1 MSKEIIVNVD
11 NRETRIAVLDEKQL
25 VELHVEREQ
34 RVVGNLYKAKV
45 ENVLQGMDAAFVE
58 IGLERNAFLY
68 VADILPED
76 EEDGG
81 RGRSR
86 RDLHIR
92 DLVSRGDQL
101 LVQVVKGPRGTKGSR
116 VSTRISL
123 PGRFLVLMP
132 EANNLG
138 VSRKIEE
145 GKERDRLKKIVQ
157 KFRETGF
164 GVIVRTEAEG
174 RGLAELRQDYLM
186 LTDTWRQ
193 IQHKAKTT
201 HAPAL
206 IHQDMGLVYKILR
219 DAFGSDIGRLV
230 IDSPT
235 DYAQAH
241 EIIARLSPD
250 LQDRIE
256 LYDGERPIF
265 EHFKI
270 EDDIERLLR
279 RKVPLKSGGSLIIDQ
294 TEALVSIDVNSGKF
308 TGSTGLA
315 DTILKTNLEATEEIA
330 RQLRLRDLGGMII
343 LDFIDMENTRDKKA
357 VMDAFVKALK
367 DDRSRTK
374 ISSISA
380 LGLIEMTR
388 KRTGETVD
396 TAMTELCPYC
406 QGLGRVSSAETVSL
420 AIERELRRLAVTS
433 STEAFV
439 VTAHPDVTAHLIGAQ
454 GEDIESLERSI
465 RRAIYVRSVPSW
477 HHVEKYEIDP
487 SSIQKVEQAQSVPRR
502 GQIVDVG
509 VAREDPNGDR
519 SPWALGY
526 LLPGRQLQVDMVNG
540 AKFLGHSVRVR
551 LTDVRRSVAVG
562 EVLTGNAL
570 RVASPVPAKEVAREA
585 PPANGAE
592 RGGRDRERAGAGG
605 GQRRAEAA

>member
-1 MSKEIIVNVD
+1 MSKEIIVNVGL
-11 NRETRIAVLDEKQL
+11 RETRIAVLDDKQL

-45 ENVLQGMDAAFVE
+45 ENVLPGMDAAFVE

-68 VADILPED
+68 VADILPEEDD
-76 EEDGG
+76 EGG
-81 RGRSR
+81 RGRGRDR
-86 RDLHIR
+86 RDLRIK

-116 VSTRISL
+116 VSTRVSL

-132 EANNLG
+132 DANNLG
-138 VSRKIEE
+138 VSRKIDE

-157 KFRETGF
+157 SFREPGF

-174 RGLAELRQDYLM
+174 RGAAELRQDYTI
-186 LTDTWRQ
+186 LTETWREVQ
-193 IQHKAKTT
+193 EKAKNTQ
-201 HAPAL
+201 APAL

-219 DAFGSDIGRLV
+219 DAFGSDIGRLI

-235 DYAQAH
+235 DYAKAH

-256 LYDGERPIF
+256 LYDGEKGIF
-265 EHFKI
+265 DFFKI
-270 EDDIERLLR
+270 EDDIDRLLR

-315 DTILKTNLEATEEIA
+315 DTIFKTNLEATEEIA

-343 LDFIDMENTRDKKA
+343 LDFIDMENARDKKA
-357 VMDAFVKALK
+357 VTDAFVKALK

-374 ISSISA
+374 ISSITP

-396 TAMTELCPYC
+396 TAMTELCPHC
-406 QGLGRVSSAETVSL
+406 QGLGRISSAVTVSL
-420 AIERELRRLAVTS
+420 DIERELSRLARSTS
-433 STEAFV
+433 SEAFLV
-439 VTAHPDVTAHLIGAQ
+439 SAHPDVAAHLIGAQ
-454 GEDIESLERSI
+454 GEDIEALERQL
-465 RRAIYVRSVPSW
+465 RRVIFVRLVPSW
-477 HHVEKYEIDP
+477 HHVEKYDIEHGTL
-487 SSIQKVEQAQSVPRR
+487 QKIEQQFVMPRR
-502 GQIVDVG
+502 GQIVDCIVS
-509 VAREDPNGDR
+509 RDDPYGER
-519 SPWALGY
+519 APWAVGH
-526 LLPGRQLQVDMVNG
+526 LPAFRSFQVDLMNG
-540 AKFLGHSVRVR
+540 AKFGGQTVRIR
-551 LTDVRRSVAVG
+551 LTDIRRSVAIG
-562 EVLTGNAL
+562 EVLSGTGGKN
-570 RVASPVPAKEVAREA
+570 PAPIGGQSQPDRI
-585 PPANGAE
+585 GAE
-592 RGGRDRERAGAGG
+592 RGNRERSEPPRSAS
-605 GQRRAEAA
+605 

>member
-1 MSKEIIVNVD
+1 MKEIIVNVD
-11 NRETRIAVLDEKQL
+11 HRETRIAVLDEKKL
-25 VELHVEREQ
+25 TELHVEREQ
-34 RVVGNLYKAKV
+34 RVVGNLYKARV
-45 ENVLQGMDAAFVE
+45 DNVLQGMDAAFVE

-76 EEDGG
+76 DEDGG
-81 RGRSR
+81 RFRGRDR

-92 DLVSRGDQL
+92 DLVQRGDQL

-116 VSTRISL
+116 VSTRVSL

-157 KFRETGF
+157 SFREQGF
-164 GVIVRTEAEG
+164 GVIVRTESEG
-174 RGLAELRQDYLM
+174 RSAAELRQDYLM
-186 LTDTWRQ
+186 LTETWRD
-193 IQHKAKTT
+193 IKKKSETAK
-201 HAPAL
+201 APAL

-219 DAFGSDIGRLV
+219 DAFGSDVSRLV

-235 DYAQAH
+235 DYRRAH

-256 LYDGERPIF
+256 LYDGEKPIF

-270 EDDIERLLR
+270 EEEIDRLLR

-308 TGSTGLA
+308 TGTTGLS
-315 DTILKTNLEATEEIA
+315 DTIFKTNLEATDEIA
-330 RQLRLRDLGGMII
+330 RQLRLRDLGGMVI
-343 LDFIDMENTRDKKA
+343 LDFIDMDNQRDKKA
-357 VMDAFVKALK
+357 VMDAFVKSLK

-374 ISSISA
+374 ISSISP

-396 TAMTELCPYC
+396 TAMTDLCPYC
-406 QGLGRVSSAETVSL
+406 QGLGRVQSAETVSL
-420 AIERELRRLAVTS
+420 EVEREIRRLATTS
-433 STEAFV
+433 NAEAFV
-439 VTAHPDVTAHLIGAQ
+439 VAAHPHVAAHLIGPQ
-454 GEDIESLERSI
+454 GVDVEDLERQI
-465 RRAIYVRSVPSW
+465 RKSVYVRAVPGW
-477 HHVEKYEIDP
+477 HHIEKYEIEP
-487 SSIQKVEQAQSVPRR
+487 GSPAKIEQNSPAPKR
-502 GQIVDVG
+502 GQIVECHVD
-509 VAREDPNGDR
+509 RDDPQGDR
-519 SPWALGY
+519 APWATAH
-526 LLPGRQLQVDMVNG
+526 LLPHRSFLVDLSNG
-540 AKFLGHSVRVR
+540 AKFPGQNVRVR

-562 EVLTGNAL
+562 EVLTGAAL
-570 RVASPVPAKEVAREA
+570 KAAQTGANSDKAGSEPADR
-585 PPANGAE
+585 
-592 RGGRDRERAGAGG
+592 RHRERTSANS
-605 GQRRAEAA
+605 

>member
-1 MSKEIIVNVD
+1 MAKEIIVNVD
-11 NRETRIAVLDEKQL
+11 HRETRIAVRDDGNLT
-25 VELHVEREQ
+25 ELHVEREQ

-45 ENVLQGMDAAFVE
+45 DNVLQGMDAAFVD

-68 VADILPED
+68 VADILPEED
-76 EEDGG
+76 EDGG
-81 RGRSR
+81 PRRNR

-92 DLVSRGDQL
+92 DLVSRNDEL

-116 VSTRISL
+116 VSTRVSL

-157 KFRETGF
+157 KFKQPGL

-174 RGLAELRQDYLM
+174 RGGAELRQDYEM
-186 LTDTWRQ
+186 LTETWRE
-193 IQHKAKTT
+193 IQEKSKRT

-219 DAFGSDIGRLV
+219 DAFGSDVGRLI
-230 IDSPT
+230 IDSPA
-235 DYAQAH
+235 DYARAN

-256 LYDGERPIF
+256 LYDGEKPIF

-279 RKVPLKSGGSLIIDQ
+279 RKVPLKSGGSLVVDQ
-294 TEALVSIDVNSGKF
+294 TEALVAIDVNSGKF

-315 DTILKTNLEATEEIA
+315 DTILKTNLEATDEIA
-330 RQLRLRDLGGMII
+330 RQLRLRDLGGMVI
-343 LDFIDMENTRDKKA
+343 LDFIDMDSQRDKKA

-374 ISSISA
+374 ISNISP

-396 TAMTELCPYC
+396 TAMTDVCPYC
-406 QGLGRVSSAETVSL
+406 QGLGRVESAETVSL
-420 AIERELRRLAVTS
+420 RVERELRRLA
-433 STEAFV
+433 A
-439 VTAHPDVTAHLIGAQ
+439 TAHHEGYVVAAHPAVAANLIGEQ
-454 GEDIESLERSI
+454 GLDIEELERQIQRVVCI
-465 RRAIYVRSVPSW
+465 RAVPSW
-477 HHVEKYEIDP
+477 HHVEKFEI
-487 SSIQKVEQAQSVPRR
+487 E
-502 GQIVDVG
+502 
-509 VAREDPNGDR
+509 
-519 SPWALGY
+519 
-526 LLPGRQLQVDMVNG
+526 PG
-540 AKFLGHSVRVR
+540 
-551 LTDVRRSVAVG
+551 
-562 EVLTGNAL
+562 
-570 RVASPVPAKEVAREA
+570 VPAKDRAELPHPSARPVGGMHRCPRGPARRPRPLGDGPPAA
-585 PPANGAE
+585 PPLLP
-592 RGGRDRERAGAGG
+592 DRPR
-605 GQRRAEAA
+605 QRLQIPRPDRPRPPH

>member
-1 MSKEIIVNVD
+1 MSKEIIVNVAH
-11 NRETRIAVLDEKQL
+11 RETRIAVLDAQQL

-45 ENVLQGMDAAFVE
+45 DNVLPGMDAAFVE

-68 VADILPED
+68 VADILPEED
-76 EEDGG
+76 EDGG
-81 RGRSR
+81 RRGGRDR
-86 RDLHIR
+86 RDLHIK
-92 DLVSRGDQL
+92 DLVTKGDQL

-116 VSTRISL
+116 VSTRVSL

-132 EANNLG
+132 DANNLG
-138 VSRKIEE
+138 VSRKIDD

-157 KFRETGF
+157 SFRQTGT

-174 RGLAELRQDYLM
+174 RGGAELHQDYLM
-186 LTDTWRQ
+186 LMDTWNEVQ
-193 IQHKAKTT
+193 EKSKNSK
-201 HAPAL
+201 APAL

-230 IDSPT
+230 LDSPS

-241 EIIARLSPD
+241 EIISRLSPD

-256 LYDGERPIF
+256 LYDGEKPIF
-265 EHFKI
+265 EFYKI
-270 EDDIERLLR
+270 EDEIDRLLE

-308 TGSTGLA
+308 TGTTGLA

-343 LDFIDMENTRDKKA
+343 LDFIDMENARDKKA
-357 VMDAFVKALK
+357 VMDSFVKALK

-396 TAMTELCPYC
+396 VAMTDLCPYC
-406 QGLGRVSSAETVSL
+406 NGKGRVRSAETVSL
-420 AIERELRRLAVTS
+420 IIERELWRSAANGQS
-433 STEAFV
+433 EAFV
-439 VTAHPDVTAHLIGAQ
+439 VSAHPDVAAHLIGPQ
-454 GEDIESLERSI
+454 GEDIEALERDL
-465 RRAIYVRSVPSW
+465 RRSIYVRCLPSW
-477 HHVEKYEIDP
+477 QHIEKFDIQHGSIAKID
-487 SSIQKVEQAQSVPRR
+487 QSNPLVKR
-502 GQIVDVG
+502 GQMVDCV
-509 VAREDPNGDR
+509 VIRMNRDDQSGDR
-519 SPWALGY
+519 SAWATGLM
-526 LLPGRQLQVDMVNG
+526 LPGRQMQVDLVNG
-540 AKFLGHSVRVR
+540 AKYQGQTVKVKLSE
-551 LTDVRRSVAVG
+551 VRRSIALG
-562 EVLTGNAL
+562 EVVVN
-570 RVASPVPAKEVAREA
+570 
-585 PPANGAE
+585 
-592 RGGRDRERAGAGG
+592 
-605 GQRRAEAA
+605 GQRSTIAAPNGHGSEQSDRVGTKER

>member
-1 MSKEIIVNVD
+1 MKEIIVNVD
-11 NRETRIAVLDEKQL
+11 HRETRIAVLDEKKL
-25 VELHVEREQ
+25 TELHVEREQ
-34 RVVGNLYKAKV
+34 RVVGNLYKARV
-45 ENVLQGMDAAFVE
+45 DNVLQGMDAAFVE

-76 EEDGG
+76 DEDGG
-81 RGRSR
+81 RFRGRDR

-92 DLVSRGDQL
+92 DLVQRGDQL

-116 VSTRISL
+116 VSTRVSL

-157 KFRETGF
+157 SFREQGF
-164 GVIVRTEAEG
+164 GVIVRTESEG
-174 RGLAELRQDYLM
+174 RSAAELRQDYLM
-186 LTDTWRQ
+186 LTETWRD
-193 IQHKAKTT
+193 IKKKSETAK
-201 HAPAL
+201 APAL

-219 DAFGSDIGRLV
+219 DAFGSDVSRLV

-235 DYAQAH
+235 DYRRAH

-256 LYDGERPIF
+256 LYDGEKPIF

-270 EDDIERLLR
+270 EEEIDRLLR

-308 TGSTGLA
+308 TGTTGLS
-315 DTILKTNLEATEEIA
+315 DTIFKTNLEATDEIA
-330 RQLRLRDLGGMII
+330 RQLRLRDLGGMVI
-343 LDFIDMENTRDKKA
+343 LDFIDMDNQRDKKA
-357 VMDAFVKALK
+357 VMDAFVKSLK

-374 ISSISA
+374 ISSISP

-396 TAMTELCPYC
+396 TAMTDLCPYC
-406 QGLGRVSSAETVSL
+406 QGLGRVQSAETVSL
-420 AIERELRRLAVTS
+420 EVEREIRRLATTS
-433 STEAFV
+433 NAEAFV
-439 VTAHPDVTAHLIGAQ
+439 VAAHPHVAAHLIGPQ
-454 GEDIESLERSI
+454 GVDVEDLERQI
-465 RRAIYVRSVPSW
+465 RKSVYVRAVPGW
-477 HHVEKYEIDP
+477 HHVEKYEIEP
-487 SSIQKVEQAQSVPRR
+487 GSPAKIEQNSPAPKR
-502 GQIVDVG
+502 GQIVECHVD
-509 VAREDPNGDR
+509 RDDPQGDR
-519 SPWALGY
+519 APWATAH
-526 LLPGRQLQVDMVNG
+526 LLPHRSFLVDLSNG
-540 AKFLGHSVRVR
+540 AKFPGQNVRVR

-562 EVLTGNAL
+562 EVLTGAAL
-570 RVASPVPAKEVAREA
+570 KAAQTGANSDKAGSEPADR
-585 PPANGAE
+585 
-592 RGGRDRERAGAGG
+592 RHRERTSANS
-605 GQRRAEAA
+605 

>member
-11 NRETRIAVLDEKQL
+11 NRETRIAVLDDKQL

-58 IGLERNAFLY
+58 IGLERNAFLF
-68 VADILPED
+68 VADILPEED
-76 EEDGG
+76 EDGG
-81 RGRSR
+81 RPRNR
-86 RDLHIR
+86 RDLRIR

-138 VSRKIEE
+138 VSRKIDE

-157 KFRETGF
+157 SFREPGF

-174 RGLAELRQDYLM
+174 RGLGELRQDFLM
-186 LTDTWRQ
+186 LLDTWRQ
-193 IQHKAKTT
+193 VQAKAKTAQ
-201 HAPAL
+201 APAL
-206 IHQDMGLVYKILR
+206 VHQDMGLVYKILR

-270 EDDIERLLR
+270 EDDIDRLLR

-308 TGSTGLA
+308 TGSTGLS

-343 LDFIDMENTRDKKA
+343 LDFIDMENARDKKA

-396 TAMTELCPYC
+396 TAMTEICPYC

-420 AIERELRRLAVTS
+420 AIERELRRLSVAS
-433 STEAFV
+433 NTEAFV
-439 VTAHPDVTAHLIGAQ
+439 VTAHPDVAAHLIGAQ
-454 GEDIESLERSI
+454 GEDIESLERML
-465 RRAIYVRSVPSW
+465 RRAIYVHCVPSW
-477 HHVEKYEIDP
+477 HHVEKYDIDP
-487 SSIQKVEQAQSVPRR
+487 ASIQKVEQTATLPRR
-502 GQIVDVG
+502 GQIVE
-509 VAREDPNGDR
+509 VAVSREDPHGDR
-519 SPWALGY
+519 APWALGY
-526 LLPGRQLQVDMVNG
+526 MLPQRSFQVDLVNG
-540 AKFLGHSVRVR
+540 AKFLGHTVRAR

-570 RVASPVPAKEVAREA
+570 RAANQAREGGQ
-585 PPANGAE
+585 N
-592 RGGRDRERAGAGG
+592 GGRDGHGAGTPSKE
-605 GQRRAEAA
+605 RTPA

>member
-1 MSKEIIVNVD
+1 MNQLNMSKEIIVNVGL
-11 NRETRIAVLDEKQL
+11 RETRIAVLDDKQL

-34 RVVGNLYKAKV
+34 RVVGNLYNAKV
-45 ENVLQGMDAAFVE
+45 ENVLPGMDAAFVE

-68 VADILPED
+68 VADILPEED
-76 EEDGG
+76 EEGG
-81 RGRSR
+81 RNRGRDR
-86 RDLHIR
+86 RDLRIK

-116 VSTRISL
+116 VSTRVSL

-132 EANNLG
+132 DANNLG
-138 VSRKIEE
+138 VSRKIDE

-157 KFRETGF
+157 SFREPGF

-174 RGLAELRQDYLM
+174 RGAAELRQDYM
-186 LTDTWRQ
+186 ILTETWRE
-193 IQHKAKTT
+193 IQTKAKSTP
-201 HAPAL
+201 APAL

-219 DAFGSDIGRLV
+219 DAFGSDIGRLI

-235 DYAQAH
+235 DYAKAH

-256 LYDGERPIF
+256 LYDGAKGIF

-270 EDDIERLLR
+270 EEDIDRLLR

-343 LDFIDMENTRDKKA
+343 LDFIDMENSRDKKA
-357 VMDAFVKALK
+357 VTDAFVKALK

-374 ISSISA
+374 ISSITP

-396 TAMTELCPYC
+396 TAMTEICPHC
-406 QGLGRVSSAETVSL
+406 QGLGRIPSPETVSL
-420 AIERELRRLAVTS
+420 EIERELSRLAGNNNS
-433 STEAFV
+433 EAFLV
-439 VTAHPDVTAHLIGAQ
+439 SAHPEVAARLIGAQ
-454 GEDIESLERSI
+454 GEDIEALERQLRRSI
-465 RRAIYVRSVPSW
+465 FVRSVPSW
-477 HHVEKYEIDP
+477 HHVQKYDVEHGTL
-487 SSIQKVEQAQSVPRR
+487 QKIEQHFTLPKR
-502 GQIVDVG
+502 GQIVDCV
-509 VAREDPNGDR
+509 VSRDDPYGDR
-519 SPWALGY
+519 APWALGY
-526 LLPGRQLQVDMVNG
+526 LPGFRSFQVDLMNG
-540 AKFLGHSVRVR
+540 SKFAGQTVRVR
-551 LTDVRRSVAVG
+551 LTDIRRSVAIG
-562 EVLTGNAL
+562 EVLIGAAGKNA
-570 RVASPVPAKEVAREA
+570 AQGDQP
-585 PPANGAE
+585 NQE
-592 RGGRDRERAGAGG
+592 RPERSERSGRDRTPGQQRTGA
-605 GQRRAEAA
+605 

>member
-1 MSKEIIVNVD
+1 MTKEIIVNVD
-11 NRETRIAVLDEKQL
+11 HRETRIAVLDDKQL

-34 RVVGNLYKAKV
+34 RVVGNVYKAKV
-45 ENVLQGMDAAFVE
+45 DNVLQGMDAAFVE

-76 EEDGG
+76 DDDNRFKG
-81 RGRSR
+81 RDR

-132 EANNLG
+132 DANNLG

-145 GKERDRLKKIVQ
+145 GSERDRLKKIVQ
-157 KFRETGF
+157 SFREQGF

-174 RGLAELRQDYLM
+174 RGLGELKLDYMM
-186 LTDTWRQ
+186 LTETWRE
-193 IQHKAKTT
+193 IQAKAKATQ
-201 HAPAL
+201 APAL

-230 IDSPT
+230 LDSPD
-235 DYAQAH
+235 DYRQAC
-241 EIIARLSPD
+241 EIIRRLSPD

-256 LYDGERPIF
+256 LYDGDKPIF
-265 EHFKI
+265 ESFKI
-270 EDDIERLLR
+270 EDDIDRLLK

-315 DTILKTNLEATEEIA
+315 DTILKTNLEATDEIA

-343 LDFIDMENTRDKKA
+343 LDFIDMDSARDKKA
-357 VMDAFVKALK
+357 VMDAFVRSLK

-374 ISSISA
+374 ISSISP

-396 TAMTELCPYC
+396 TAMSEICPYC
-406 QGLGRVSSAETVSL
+406 QGLGRIASPETVSL
-420 AIERELRRLAVTS
+420 EIERDLRRIALSTS
-433 STEAFV
+433 SEALM
-439 VTAHPDVTAHLIGAQ
+439 VTAHPSVAAHLVGPQ
-454 GEDIESLERSI
+454 GEDIESLERVLH
-465 RRAIYVRSVPSW
+465 RAIFVRCVASW
-477 HHVEKYEIDP
+477 HHVEKFEIENG
-487 SSIQKVEQAQSVPRR
+487 SIQKFEQALAMPRR
-502 GQIVDVG
+502 GQVIDV
-509 VAREDPNGDR
+509 VIPRDDPHGER
-519 SPWALGY
+519 SPWALGFA
-526 LLPGRQLQVDMVNG
+526 LPQRNLQIDISNG
-540 AKFLGHSVRVR
+540 AKFLGQTVRVR
-551 LTDVRRSVAVG
+551 LTDVRRALAIG
-562 EVLTGNAL
+562 EVMTGTGRRDGQPSQAAQGQGNRHDNAP
-570 RVASPVPAKEVAREA
+570 S
-585 PPANGAE
+585 
-592 RGGRDRERAGAGG
+592 RERTPA
-605 GQRRAEAA
+605 

>member
-1 MSKEIIVNVD
+1 MTKEIIVNVD
-11 NRETRIAVLDEKQL
+11 NRETRIAVIDEKQL

-34 RVVGNLYKAKV
+34 RVVGNVYKAKV
-45 ENVLQGMDAAFVE
+45 DNVLPGMDAAFVE

-76 EEDGG
+76 EDDNRFKG
-81 RGRSR
+81 RDR
-86 RDLHIR
+86 RDLHIK

-145 GKERDRLKKIVQ
+145 AKERDRLKKIVQ
-157 KFRETGF
+157 SFREPGF

-174 RGLAELRQDYLM
+174 RGLAELRLDYVM
-186 LTDTWRQ
+186 LTETWRE
-193 IQHKAKTT
+193 IQAKSKSTQ
-201 HAPAL
+201 APAL
-206 IHQDMGLVYKILR
+206 IHQDTGLVYKILR

-230 IDSPT
+230 IDSPS

-241 EIIARLSPD
+241 EIIARVSPD

-256 LYDGERPIF
+256 LYDGEKPIF

-270 EDDIERLLR
+270 EDEISRLLK
-279 RKVPLKSGGSLIIDQ
+279 RKVSLKSGGSLIIDQ

-315 DTILKTNLEATEEIA
+315 DTILKTNLEATDEIA
-330 RQLRLRDLGGMII
+330 RQLRLRDLGGMVI
-343 LDFIDMENTRDKKA
+343 LDFIDMENNRDKKA
-357 VMDAFVKALK
+357 VMDAFVRALK

-396 TAMTELCPYC
+396 TAMTEICPYC
-406 QGLGRVSSAETVSL
+406 QGLGRISSAETVSL
-420 AIERELRRLAVTS
+420 QIERDLRRLTANS
-433 STEAFV
+433 NNEAFYV
-439 VTAHPDVTAHLIGAQ
+439 ACHPQVAAHLTGPQ
-454 GEDIESLERSI
+454 GEDIESLEI
-465 RRAIYVRSVPSW
+465 VLRRAIFVRPLPSW
-477 HHVEKYEIDP
+477 HHVEKYEMDQG
-487 SSIQKVEQAQSVPRR
+487 SIQKFEAQQALPER
-502 GQIVDVG
+502 GQIVE
-509 VAREDPNGDR
+509 ATISREDPHGDR
-519 SPWALGY
+519 APWALGY
-526 LLPGRQLQVDMVNG
+526 LLPQRQVQIDISNG
-540 AKFLGHSVRVR
+540 FKYLGQTVRVKII
-551 LTDVRRSVAVG
+551 DARRSILIG
-562 EVLTGNAL
+562 EVVQQNSG
-570 RVASPVPAKEVAREA
+570 RSP
-585 PPANGAE
+585 
-592 RGGRDRERAGAGG
+592 G
-605 GQRRAEAA
+605 GQAPQAAPRDNRPTGDKKSPKDKVNAGLT

>member
-1 MSKEIIVNVD
+1 
-11 NRETRIAVLDEKQL
+11 
-25 VELHVEREQ
+25 Q
-34 RVVGNLYKAKV
+34 RVVGNVYKAKV
-45 ENVLQGMDAAFVE
+45 DNVLQGMDAAFVE

-68 VADILPED
+68 VADILPE
-76 EEDGG
+76 EDDDGNRG
-81 RGRSR
+81 RGRDR

-157 KFRETGF
+157 KFREPGF
-164 GVIVRTEAEG
+164 GVIVRTESEG
-174 RGLAELRQDYLM
+174 RSAAELRQDFLM
-186 LTDTWRQ
+186 LVETWRA
-193 IQHKAKTT
+193 IQQKAKTT
-201 HAPAL
+201 PAPAL

-230 IDSPT
+230 IDSAQ
-235 DYAQAH
+235 DYARAN

-256 LYDGERPIF
+256 LYDGEKPIF
-265 EHFKI
+265 EFFKV
-270 EDDIERLLR
+270 EDDVERLLR

-308 TGSTGLA
+308 TGSVGLS

-396 TAMTELCPYC
+396 TAMTEICPYC
-406 QGLGRVSSAETVSL
+406 QGLGRIDSAETVSL
-420 AIERELRRLAVTS
+420 QVERELRRLAATTS
-433 STEAFV
+433 SEAFV
-439 VTAHPDVTAHLIGAQ
+439 VVAHPDVAAHLIGDQ
-454 GEDIESLERSI
+454 GEDIEELERQI
-465 RRAIYVRSVPSW
+465 RRSVYVRAVPSW
-477 HHVEKYEIDP
+477 HHVEKFDIDP
-487 SSIQKVEQAQSVPRR
+487 VAVQKIEHSLPLPRR
-502 GQIVDVG
+502 GQMVECV
-509 VAREDPNGDR
+509 VTRADPHGER
-519 SPWALGY
+519 APWATAH
-526 LLPGRQLQVDMVNG
+526 LLPQRAFQIELSNG
-540 AKFLGHSVRVR
+540 AKFAGQTVRAR
-551 LTDVRRSVAVG
+551 LSDVRRSVAIG
-562 EVLTGNAL
+562 EVLTG
-570 RVASPVPAKEVAREA
+570 VAAKAA
-585 PPANGAE
+585 QGGQNGQE
-592 RGGRDRERAGAGG
+592 PEKNSRERAPA
-605 GQRRAEAA
+605 